1 LARILVLD
9 GHSAAALAVTRSAGQ
24 CGHWL
29 AVGGNRGLFAAT
41 KLSRY
46 CSLGFDYPVS
56 TDDPDVFVDAIVEF
70 VRAHSIDVVIPIT
83 DWTLG
88 PISLQRERFAG
99 RCRVVMPS
107 QHALD
112 TVSDKYRTI
121 TLAESFGIVIPRTD
135 LVESAGDL
143 ARWKENHF
151 PVVVKDRFSVRWSND
166 AWTRKKAVFGSVV
179 YAYSAPELANKV
191 DERLRVASDVLIQEF
206 VSGTGIGFSC
216 FVAGGKTFLPF
227 QWERIREVDPR
238 GSASSARKSIP
249 LDQSLVSLSVRLIT
263 EIGFEGVAMVE
274 YKKAVDG
281 RLILMEINGRPWG
294 SIGLPIACGI
304 DYPRHLIEWCLHG
317 TLPPQSIPY
326 KENIVCRRVVG
337 ELTHLSNLRAGPP
350 PNWPSVYPSFW
361 TSLLT
366 MAVPWR
372 PGMCYD
378 DMWLSDLRPG
388 IAGIGNWF
396 RSRRF
401 RSRTEGKSGR

>member
-1 LARILVLD
+1 MARILVLD

-24 CGHWL
+24 SGHWV

-46 CSLGFDYPVS
+46 CSVGFDYPVS
-56 TDDPDVFVDAIVEF
+56 TDDPDALVDAIVEF
-70 VRAHSIDVVIPIT
+70 VCARSIDLIIPIT

-88 PISLQRERFAG
+88 PISVQRERFAG
-99 RCRVVMPS
+99 LCRIAMPS
-107 QHALD
+107 QRALD

-121 TLAESFGIVIPRTD
+121 KLAESFGIGTPRTD

-143 ARWKENHF
+143 SRWEENQF
-151 PVVVKDRFSVRWSND
+151 PVVVKDRFSVRWFSDTSTN
-166 AWTRKKAVFGSVV
+166 KKAVFGSVA
-179 YAYSAPELANKV
+179 YAYSAPELANRV
-191 DERLRVASDVLIQEF
+191 TERLRVARDVLIQEF

-216 FVAGGKTFLPF
+216 FVVGGKVFLPF

-238 GSASSARKSIP
+238 GSASSARKSVP

-274 YKKAVDG
+274 YKKAAGG
-281 RLILMEINGRPWG
+281 RWILMEINGRPWG
-294 SIGLPIACGI
+294 SVGLPIACGI
-304 DYPRHLIEWCLHG
+304 DYPRHLIEWYLHG

-337 ELTHLSNLRAGPP
+337 ELMHLSNLRAGTPLEQ
-350 PNWPSVYPSFW
+350 WPIAYPSFW

-366 MAVPWR
+366 MAVPWL

-378 DMWLSDLRPG
+378 DVWLSDPRPG

-396 RSRRF
+396 RSRRWF
-401 RSRTEGKSGR
+401 RSRAEGK